1 MIRTPRRQILKLATA
16 LTASAA
22 LPAAAQTAAFPSR
35 PIKLIVPH
43 APGGNSDTFGRI
55 LAQKLS
61 ERIGQQVVVEN
72 KPGAGGTVGSA
83 LVSKAAPDGYTLV
96 VADNGTHAIAPTL
109 YGAKLSYDVFK
120 DFTPITLAAT
130 FPTVIMIHPSVPAQN
145 ATEFVAL
152 AKSQPGKLTYSSAGT
167 GNGSH
172 LTIEL
177 FRTAAGGLDMLHVP
191 YKGGAPAVQA
201 LLAGEVQMTAVSVN
215 TALPQITSGKV
226 RALGVASSKRS
237 PALPDVPTFAE
248 SGIPF
253 DGDSW
258 LAIMGPPGMPADV
271 AAHAQPRDRRH
282 PARARDAGTPG
293 QDRPGRGGLAAK
305 RTDRPAA
312 ARCPEVGQGGQGVRR
327 RLRIAR
333 GEQHGWSDSTSV
345 GAAHCATP
353 TIPTPGS
360 ISSSATW
367 NSGAMPPAAC

>member
-1 MIRTPRRQILKLATA
+1 MIAKSRRHALKLAA
-16 LTASAA
+16 LAPLAA
-22 LPAAAQTAAFPSR
+22 VLPASAQTAGFPSR

-55 LAQKLS
+55 LAQSLS

-72 KPGAGGTVGSA
+72 KPGAGGTVASGA
-83 LVSKAAPDGYTLV
+83 IAKGTPADGYTLL

-109 YGAKLSYDVFK
+109 YGTRLSYDVFR
-120 DFTPITLAAT
+120 DFTPITLAAS
-130 FPTVIMIHPSVPAQN
+130 FPTVIMLHPSVPAAN
-145 ATEFVAL
+145 AREFVAL
-152 AKSQPGKLTYSSAGT
+152 AKSQPGKFTYSSAGT

-201 LLAGEVQMTAVSVN
+201 LLAGEVQLTAVSVN
-215 TALPQITSGKV
+215 TALPQIQAGKV

-258 LAIMGPPGMPADV
+258 LAIVAPPGVPADV
-271 AAHAQPRDRRH
+271 AAKLNAEIAATLQQPAVKERLARIGLEVVASSPADLTAALQRDV
-282 PARARDAGTPG
+282 PKWGKAVKD
-293 QDRPGRGGLAAK
+293 
-305 RTDRPAA
+305 
-312 ARCPEVGQGGQGVRR
+312 
-327 RLRIAR
+327 
-333 GEQHGWSDSTSV
+333 
-345 GAAHCATP
+345 
-353 TIPTPGS
+353 
-360 ISSSATW
+360 
-367 NSGAMPPAAC
+367 SGAVAE

>member
-1 MIRTPRRQILKLATA
+1 MIRMPRRQILKLASA
-16 LTASAA
+16 LAASAA
-22 LPAAAQTAAFPSR
+22 LSATWPAAAQTSAFPSR

-61 ERIGQQVVVEN
+61 EKIGQQVVVEN
-72 KPGAGGTVGSA
+72 RAGAGGTVGSA
-83 LVSKAAPDGYTLV
+83 LVSKSAPDGYTLV

-201 LLAGEVQMTAVSVN
+201 LLAGEVQMSSVSVN
-215 TALPQITSGKV
+215 TALPHIASGKV
-226 RALGVASSKRS
+226 RG
-237 PALPDVPTFAE
+237 DAE
-248 SGIPF
+248 
-253 DGDSW
+253 
-258 LAIMGPPGMPADV
+258 
-271 AAHAQPRDRRH
+271 PRDRGH
-282 PARARDAGTPG
+282 PARARDAGAVG
-293 QDRPGRGGLAAK
+293 EDRPGRGGFVAK
-305 RTDRPAA
+305 WTDRRVAT
-312 ARCPEVGQGGQGVRR
+312 RCPEVG
-327 RLRIAR
+327 
-333 GEQHGWSDSTSV
+333 
-345 GAAHCATP
+345 
-353 TIPTPGS
+353 
-360 ISSSATW
+360 
-367 NSGAMPPAAC
+367 

>member
-1 MIRTPRRQILKLATA
+1 MTRTPRRHVLKLA
-16 LTASAA
+16 ASLAASTA
-22 LPAAAQTAAFPSR
+22 LPASAQSTPFPSK
-35 PIKLIVPH
+35 PIKVIVPH

-55 LAQKLS
+55 LAQSLS

-72 KPGAGGTVGSA
+72 KPGAGGTVASGA
-83 LVSKAAPDGYTLV
+83 IAKGTPADGYTLL

-109 YGAKLSYDVFK
+109 YGAKLTYDVFK
-120 DFTPITLAAT
+120 DFTPITLAAA

-145 ATEFVAL
+145 AKEFVAL

-215 TALPQITSGKV
+215 TALPQIQAGKV

-258 LAIMGPPGMPADV
+258 LAIMGPPGIPADV
-271 AAHAQPRDRRH
+271 
-282 PARARDAGTPG
+282 T
-293 QDRPGRGGLAAK
+293 AK
-305 RTDRPAA
+305 LNAEIAA
-312 ARCPEVGQGGQGVRR
+312 ALQQPAVKERLAKIGLEVV
-327 RLRIAR
+327 A
-333 GEQHGWSDSTSV
+333 SS
-345 GAAHCATP
+345 P
-353 TIPTPGS
+353 TDFTAVLQRDVPKWGK
-360 ISSSATW
+360 AVKD
-367 NSGAMPPAAC
+367 SGATAE

>member
-1 MIRTPRRQILKLATA
+1 MIRTPRRQLLKLAAFLPIGA
-16 LTASAA
+16 LAASAA
-22 LPAAAQTAAFPSR
+22 LPAAAQTTTFPSK
-35 PIKLIVPH
+35 PIRLIVPH

-55 LAQKLS
+55 LAHKMS

-72 KPGAGGTVGSA
+72 KAGAGGTVGSA
-83 LVSKAAPDGYTLV
+83 LVSKSAPDGYTLV

-109 YGAKLSYDVFK
+109 YGAKLSYDVFR

-172 LTIEL
+172 LTVEL
-177 FRTAAGGLDMLHVP
+177 FRSAAGGLEMVHVP

-201 LLAGEVQMTAVSVN
+201 LLSGEVQLSSVSVN
-215 TALPQITSGKV
+215 TALPHIQSGKV

-258 LAIMGPPGMPADV
+258 LAIMGPPGIPADV
-271 AAHAQPRDRRH
+271 AATLNREIAATLREPETQERLAKIGLVVVASSQSGLTDVLRRDV
-282 PARARDAGTPG
+282 PKWGKAVKD
-293 QDRPGRGGLAAK
+293 
-305 RTDRPAA
+305 
-312 ARCPEVGQGGQGVRR
+312 
-327 RLRIAR
+327 
-333 GEQHGWSDSTSV
+333 
-345 GAAHCATP
+345 
-353 TIPTPGS
+353 
-360 ISSSATW
+360 
-367 NSGAMPPAAC
+367 SGAVSE